1 MNRYLLAASAAVAAL
16 AMAPAANATNFNIN
30 LSQNGSNYTADFGNK
45 GLNGSFNDSFT
56 FLPSIAE
63 AIGDVSFIQ
72 VGFNTAAITV
82 TSLSIDGY
90 DLMPF
95 LLVQPGG
102 SALIKL
108 GINLASGSHVVAVGG
123 TAGKNASYSGTV
135 NFEVVPVPEP
145 ASWAMML
152 VGIAAVGMTMR
163 ARTRMRIAFS

>member
-1 MNRYLLAASAAVAAL
+1 MNRYLLAATAAVAAVAL
-16 AMAPAANATNFNIN
+16 APAANATNFNIN
-30 LSQNGSNYTADFGNK
+30 LDQSGTTYTADFGNS
-45 GLNGSFNDSFT
+45 GLSGVFSDTFT
-56 FLPSIAE
+56 FLPSIGE

-82 TSLSIDGY
+82 SSLSIDGY

-95 LLVQPGG
+95 LITQPGG

-108 GINLASGSHVVAVGG
+108 GINLASGAHVVAVGG
-123 TAGKNASYSGTV
+123 TAGGNASYSGTV

-163 ARTRMRIAFS
+163 ARTRMRVAYS